1 MSLIAFGESAKL
13 VEQLTTDS
21 GGLGLNPSLVH
32 RIFSL
37 PITHANMVLHEEC
50 LESDLTNQNVMLNT
64 IAKCNNCS
72 YKSTNWRGCH
82 FYFCTHLPTIQYFFL
97 SKQGLFKIP
106 VVKLFPYPRHVKIK
120 MEQLYFWHSLPRL
133 NFQQVF
139 SWEII
144 YFDVVGN
151 GMYLS

>member
-64 IAKCNNCS
+64 
-72 YKSTNWRGCH
+72 
-82 FYFCTHLPTIQYFFL
+82 TIVLINQPIGGDATFISALISQQY
-97 SKQGLFKIP
+97 
-106 VVKLFPYPRHVKIK
+106 
-120 MEQLYFWHSLPRL
+120 
-133 NFQQVF
+133 NTF
-139 SWEII
+139 SC
-144 YFDVVGN
+144 
-151 GMYLS
+151 